1 MISSKNAEE
10 MVLMMSVF
18 KDRFLFKL
26 NFTENAISRGSVQ
39 RKASPKP
46 FVKPPDNPI
55 ASSTLTSFFFKKN
68 IVINRGIKVM
78 RYARICPVAF
88 EFVIE
93 AASLWK
99 KEKQL

>member
-1 MISSKNAEE
+1 
-10 MVLMMSVF
+10 
-18 KDRFLFKL
+18 
-26 NFTENAISRGSVQ
+26 
-39 RKASPKP
+39 
-46 FVKPPDNPI
+46 
-55 ASSTLTSFFFKKN
+55 
-68 IVINRGIKVM
+68 M